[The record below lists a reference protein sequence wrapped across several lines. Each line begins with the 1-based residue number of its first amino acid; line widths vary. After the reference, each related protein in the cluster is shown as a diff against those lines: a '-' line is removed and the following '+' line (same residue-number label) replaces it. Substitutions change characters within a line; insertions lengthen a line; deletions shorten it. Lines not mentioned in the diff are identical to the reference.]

1 MCTISVNKYKYSQQS
16 RRKILK
22 KLSKEGFIKFIGL
35 INKNFTYIIDTEI
48 GMLEY
53 KKRTGKIK

>member
-1 MCTISVNKYKYSQQS
+1 MYTISVNKYKYSQQS

-22 KLSKEGFIKFIGL
+22 KLYKEGFIKFMGL

-48 GMLEY
+48 GMQEY
-53 KKRTGKIK
+53 RKRTGKIK